1 MKTCAV
7 AVVVGLIGAPIASY
21 AERVTYD
28 FTGTGWFCPLD
39 PAGTPNC
46 VPEIPYTGQVT
57 IDVRTALPTGPGSF
71 VEINAAYAPDGWV
84 ASDFIIRWGNN
95 SYSPEAQPFM
105 TSKHEAFVL
114 NDYAPCACDRMDNTE
129 GYSGTDKSRPRL
141 RQYVST
147 ATLTRRTENAAWL
160 SDVSFNLAAGLATV
174 VTGGDSVNNMNQI
187 SFSEYSVSA
196 GDWDGFLGLIQLTSF
211 TPRSFATIAIDIQP
225 GSNPKSVNPGSNGV
239 IPVAVLGSATFDA
252 TQVDSSTVGF
262 GPGNALP
269 DRDGKVTDA
278 NGDGRADVV
287 FHFRT
292 DASGIQC
299 GSNTASLR
307 GKTFSGDSF
316 EGSGSIRTVGC
327 KK

>member
-7 AVVVGLIGAPIASY
+7 ALVVGLIGAPIASY

-57 IDVRTALPTGPGSF
+57 IDVVAALPTGPGSF
-71 VEINAAYAPDGWV
+71 VGIDTVYAPDGWV
-84 ASDFIIRWGNN
+84 ASNFIIRWGAN
-95 SYSPEAQPFM
+95 SYSPEPEPFM
-105 TSKHEAFVL
+105 TSKHAAFVF
-114 NDYAPCACDRMDNTE
+114 NDNATCTCDRMDNTE

-141 RQYVST
+141 RQLVST
-147 ATLTRRTENAAWL
+147 ATLTRRTENTAWL
-160 SDVSFNLAAGLATV
+160 SDLSFNLAAGLAPV
-174 VTGGDSVNNMNQI
+174 VIGGDGVNNMNQI
-187 SFSEYSVSA
+187 AFAEYSVN
-196 GDWDGFLGLIQLTSF
+196 GEWDGFLGLIQLTSF
-211 TPRSFATIAIDIQP
+211 TPRLFATIAIDIQP
-225 GSNPKSVNPGSNGV
+225 GGNPKSVNPGSNGV

-252 TQVDSSTVGF
+252 TQVDSSTMGF
-262 GPGNALP
+262 GPGNATP
-269 DRDGKVTDA
+269 DRDGKVSDV

-287 FHFRT
+287 FQFRT
-292 DASGIQC
+292 AASGIQC

-307 GKTFSGDSF
+307 GKTFSGENF
-316 EGSGSIRTVGC
+316 EGSGPIRTVGC